1 MSVSR
6 GPQSPGSSARSSL
19 PKPIGRNTNNFT
31 SEEMRMKRKG
41 RRGEDGAAAV
51 EMAIV
56 LSLLFILLFGIVES
70 AFIFNRW
77 IQVTHAAREGVRELS
92 IGVPLATAE
101 TNAEAT
107 DGSNTA
113 KFGADAINCTASSA
127 PDPNNASATVVQM

>member
-1 MSVSR
+1 
-6 GPQSPGSSARSSL
+6 
-19 PKPIGRNTNNFT
+19 
-31 SEEMRMKRKG
+31 MKRRGRKG
-41 RRGEDGAAAV
+41 AEDGAAAV

-77 IQVTHAAREGVRELS
+77 IQVTHAAREGVRQLS
-92 IGVPLATAE
+92 IGVDPGTAE

-113 KFGADAINCTASSA
+113 KFGADAVQCAASSA
-127 PDPNNASATVVQM
+127 PDPDNASATVVQMTCGTTYRLRLLGMLPIKDPVPLNSTAKMRKE

>member
-1 MSVSR
+1 
-6 GPQSPGSSARSSL
+6 
-19 PKPIGRNTNNFT
+19 
-31 SEEMRMKRKG
+31 MKRKG

-127 PDPNNASATVVQM
+127 PDPNNPSATVVQMTCGTTYRLRLLGMLPIKDPVPLSSTAKMRKE